1 MKLFLFTLLISMV
14 AFTACSETPEEAKTE
29 KTEEIVV
36 EDVPVYVKPEGE
48 PDRVVVQH
56 ILIAFKGKVP
66 RAKRSREEAQELAEA
81 LLSKAN
87 AGDNYD
93 LLVKTNTDDQYPGK
107 YAMVNFGVNPT
118 NEKDIPR
125 QGLVGAFGDVGFK
138 LGIGEIGMAEF
149 DEKNSPYGWHI
160 IKRVE

>member
-66 RAKRSREEAQELAEA
+66 RAKRSREEAQELALNTGRIPA
-81 LLSKAN
+81 LLE
-87 AGDNYD
+87 
-93 LLVKTNTDDQYPGK
+93 GK
-107 YAMVNFGVNPT
+107 QIRKVIVVP
-118 NEKDIPR
+118 
-125 QGLVGAFGDVGFK
+125 QK
-138 LGIGEIGMAEF
+138 LINIVA
-149 DEKNSPYGWHI
+149 S
-160 IKRVE
+160 